1 MSMGFVSSSILF
13 MMLAKFSVGAQLLN
27 GDLLLS
33 PLAFAGLLGLLVTA
47 LNLLPIGQLDGGH
60 IARSMFGTRA
70 GGWISQV
77 FMFGLFLMAFFNPQ
91 YLFWAL
97 IVFFIARRVA
107 PPMNDVTR
115 IGTGRILLGILAFVI
130 LALILLPTPEALWN
144 VLNGHQPEPETLTI

>member
-1 MSMGFVSSSILF
+1 MGS
-13 MMLAKFSVGAQLLN
+13 QLTN
-27 GDLLLS
+27 EVVLLS
-33 PLAFAGLLGLLVTA
+33 PFAVAGLIGVLVTA

-60 IARSMFGTRA
+60 IARAMFGTRA

-130 LALILLPTPEALWN
+130 LALILLPMPEALWN
-144 VLNGHQPEPETLTI
+144 ALNGQQPEPETLTI